1 MAVHKR
7 KLKSGAT
14 VWMYKFDGPDSARQS
29 RKTFRKSGYPS
40 KKEALEAEAAR
51 RIEVLRE
58 HELKQEGPGTQA
70 LPKTLAALLEEF
82 FTEHGAKNLAP
93 KTLER
98 YREQASY
105 LDAALLALPFHEIRP
120 LHLSRE
126 WNRLLAGGGH
136 HRKTKAARPLSAKS
150 VRNISSMISSAY
162 ERAIEWQIAVN
173 NPVRA
178 SKPPKVRKKPK
189 PVLLPSQQEVLFD
202 AANSTWGLAA
212 FLELD
217 AATGARRGELLALR
231 WSDFHGKT
239 VFIGR
244 SLSQTKQGLFF
255 KECKAGNER
264 TISLPASAMRAL
276 ESQRESQLPY
286 RKHFGDGYQSD
297 LIFCN
302 PDGSPLK
309 PDSVSAAVSLLCRRL
324 KFKGASLHTLR
335 HSHGSHLLAA
345 GVPLPDVSKRL
356 GHTNPQVTATVYAHA
371 LPGHDDRAAK
381 AWEDFQKRGTV
392 GKEERISSRGNSK
405 I

>member
-1 MAVHKR
+1 MPVHKR

-14 VWMYKFDGPDSARQS
+14 VWMYKFDGPESARQS
-29 RKTFRKSGYPS
+29 RKTIRKSGFSS
-40 KKEALEAEAAR
+40 KKEALEAEAER
-51 RIEVLRE
+51 RIEVLRQQ
-58 HELKQEGPGTQA
+58 ELKQEGPQA

-82 FTEHGAKNLAP
+82 FTEHGTKNLAP

-98 YREQASY
+98 YREQVTY
-105 LDAALLALPFHEIRP
+105 LEGALLALPYHEIRP

-150 VRNISSMISSAY
+150 VRNIASMISSAY
-162 ERAIEWQIAVN
+162 ERAIEWQIAEN

-189 PVLLPSQQEVLFD
+189 PVLMPSQQELLFD

-231 WSDFHGKT
+231 WSDFNGKT

-244 SLSQTKQGLFF
+244 SLSQTKTGLFF

-264 TISLPASAMRAL
+264 TVSLPASAIRAL
-276 ESQRESQLPY
+276 ETQRESQTPY
-286 RKHFGDGYQSD
+286 RKHFGDAYHGD

-302 PDGSPLK
+302 PDGSPLR

-324 KFKGASLHTLR
+324 KLPKGASLHTLR

-371 LPGHDDRAAK
+371 LPGHDERAAK
-381 AWEDFQKRGTV
+381 AWEDFQKRGTE
-392 GKEERISSRGNSK
+392 GNEENRLSRRDSK